1 MTTSNKILV
10 CGATGQL
17 GREVVRLLAERGHAV
32 RVLTRDRARAA
43 ALGDVEVH
51 VGDARRSDTLRGLCD
66 GISAVFSS
74 VGASV
79 SPRFG
84 AGWRG
89 FGAVDLPA
97 NTNLLAAARDAG
109 VGRFVYVAAHVVPE
123 TAGYRYF
130 AAHEEVARRVLA
142 APLDGRVL
150 RPTAFFSAL
159 RPFLDMARG
168 GGKVMVIGDGRPR
181 SNPIHDAD
189 LADAALDMLLAPPG
203 EGPRERSL
211 GGPDVLSREDI
222 AGLACDA
229 WGLPRRFRKLP
240 PWLMRAGSVMM
251 VPMSPRLSQLV
262 RFATEV
268 SVRDLVAPAHGQ
280 RRLGAWFCEQA
291 KGLSA

>member
-1 MTTSNKILV
+1 MTAPSKILV

-17 GREVVRLLAERGHAV
+17 GREVVRLLRERGHAV
-32 RVLTRDRARAA
+32 RVLTRDRARAS

-51 VGDARRSDTLRGLCD
+51 VGDARKADTLRGLCD
-66 GISAVFSS
+66 GVDAVFSS

-79 SPRFG
+79 SPSLS

-89 FGAVDLPA
+89 YRAVDVPA
-97 NTNLLAAARDAG
+97 NANLLAAALAAG
-109 VGRFVYVAAHVVPE
+109 AKRFVYVSAHVIPD
-123 TAGYRYF
+123 TIGYRYF
-130 AAHEEVARRVLA
+130 AAHEEVARAVLA

-159 RPFLDMARG
+159 RPFLDMAKN
-168 GGKVMVIGDGRPR
+168 GGKVMVIGDGASR

-189 LADAALDMLLAPPG
+189 LADAACDMLLAPAG
-203 EGPRERSL
+203 EGARERSL
-211 GGPDVLSREDI
+211 GGPDVLSRAEI

-229 WGLPRRFRKLP
+229 VDRPRKLRHLP

-251 VPMSPRLSQLV
+251 FPMSPRLSQLV

-268 SVRDLVAPAHGQ
+268 SVRDLVAPTHGT
-280 RRLGAWFCEQA
+280 RRLGDWFREQVRGHA
-291 KGLSA
+291 S